1 MVGGWTAPWLRTAT
15 SARSIA
21 WLALVFSSVSCV
33 DSFGST
39 EGTGSTSDSYVPWT
53 YVADVASTH
62 SSVPAVIAIEADS
75 WSPVWHSLGAPDVVR
90 PTNGFATSDEPE
102 LPEERAMELALAPE
116 NACELEARID
126 ALEGEPTML
135 GILVGYDAPDR
146 YFAILIDEQGR
157 IDALGRD
164 GESSSVHELGALDDP
179 SVPEGWRMRATHAP
193 DGTTLV
199 RLADVEL
206 SVASERSPRLGLLR
220 AARLGAE
227 RHASDPFLE
236 VRSSSRS
243 SARSS
248 GSSRIP
254 PSDEPA
260 IGE

>member
-21 WLALVFSSVSCV
+21 WLTLVFSSMSCV
-33 DSFGST
+33 DGMGSSD
-39 EGTGSTSDSYVPWT
+39 GTGSTSDSYVPWT
-53 YVADVASTH
+53 YVAEKASTR
-62 SSVPAVIAIEADS
+62 SSVPATIASEATP
-75 WSPVWHSLGAPDVVR
+75 WSPVWHSLQVASAVR
-90 PTNGFATSDEPE
+90 PTDGFATSDAPD

-116 NACELEARID
+116 TACEIEARIET
-126 ALEGEPTML
+126 LEGEPTML
-135 GILVGYDAPDR
+135 GIVVGYDAPDR

-206 SVASERSPRLGLLR
+206 SVASERTPRLGLLR
-220 AARLGAE
+220 PAGLGAE
-227 RHASDPFLE
+227 RYVSGPFFE
-236 VRSSSRS
+236 IRS
-243 SARSS
+243 SARSP
-248 GSSRIP
+248 GASRSP
-254 PSDEPA
+254 ASDEA
-260 IGE
+260 ATGE